1 LAFPT
6 YESELQP
13 FPGEYAAAFRE
24 AQEAINGALTE
35 EEFRSWADCGLRM
48 AKRAGRS
55 WQASREYFIASPA
68 LIHSLPFTYFMEWG
82 YWGSV
87 LSEES
92 PIIAETYFKV
102 ASQVVPSLKPWEV
115 AEWAK
120 IGRGLYTG
128 SRQSSA
134 LCARFFE
141 ASGDMLKVLSLSEFQ
156 HLMVL
161 VQTVGEKSANEA
173 IAFLSLSQE
182 VLPSLR
188 EDTRACLSLVSTL
201 VRDDWRQARGCL
213 RIVRESLSRVER
225 VERARFLNLAERISS
240 GGVNADIPTFLQKGS
255 ASLGRIDEYLHIHIL
270 NLAQTLSGINPGVVL
285 DFLQGVPQ
293 VLQRLSVKQ
302 LEDWYDQGVVILRE
316 NPEGGS
322 AFFRSESARSKEV
335 LEKLSTSVELG
346 RIKEIM
352 RMYCRALTA
361 LDVQI
366 AVPEE
371 ETVSQAKGWVALE
384 KAMTGESVVYLPP
397 VAERFTNKEDN
408 FDWYKVVTTHQV
420 AHLEFD
426 SSLFSFDTPAHLFP
440 NLRPHLAQSVT
451 PGSIPVDP
459 DEEEEIQASRPTDL
473 HRFFSLFKDVQM
485 AHDIFTAAED
495 YRLDHRVKMEYPG
508 IRKAYAKVQAQAL
521 EERPPIEEMPAR
533 KYMVEILIRLSLGH
547 ERDETVQE
555 RYPEG
560 VKALREIVNPLALS
574 QALVED
580 TAEAT
585 IRLYQIISQIPNYEA
600 TQQELENNDFQLRTE
615 GLEEEGP
622 DEMLRRLA
630 DSPISRE
637 SGEEQPYSSPPK
649 VDYRGEFNPELAQL
663 ISRLIEMRK
672 DQGAKGNPVSREDL
686 ERLLAGES
694 PMDLLA
700 EAGDLEHSGIFI
712 TEAMKTGNQMGTPDP
727 SLRQV
732 NLPYDPYLREEE
744 EKGGPLESKEPR
756 SFLYDEWDYR
766 MADYRPRWCLLRE
779 KHLGEGDTSFFSTT
793 MDNYATLV
801 AQIRRQFELI
811 VPQGLRKMK
820 KMQDGDEL
828 DLDSV
833 IEALM
838 DKRAGSTPSDKVYSR
853 RNKVQRDVGVVF
865 LLDLSASTAEAID
878 ESRRTAD
885 EWDAPD
891 DPLEYMFWLRTRR
904 GEEVRR
910 SYKRIIDVEKESLVL
925 LCHALETI
933 GDTYGIY
940 GFSGYGR
947 ENVDFYIIKDIKEGF
962 SDKIK
967 RRIDKASPLQATR
980 MGPAIRHA
988 VTKLEGIE
996 ARTKFFFLISDG
1008 RPQDRGYSREGVEK
1022 DYAIHDTKMALTEA
1036 RQKGI
1041 IPFCLTVDKEGH
1053 DYLRAMCQDMGYEV
1067 LADIHSLPRRLPTL
1081 YRNLTR

>member
-1 LAFPT
+1 MTFPT
-6 YESELQP
+6 YEEELQP
-13 FPGEYAAAFRE
+13 FPNEYAAAFRE

-68 LIHSLPFTYFMEWG
+68 LIRSLPFTYFMEWA
-82 YWGSV
+82 YWGGV

-102 ASQVVPSLKPWEV
+102 ACQVVPSLKPWELT
-115 AEWAK
+115 EWAK
-120 IGRGLYTG
+120 LGRGLYTG

-134 LCARFFE
+134 LCIRFFE
-141 ASGDMLKVLSLSEFQ
+141 ASRDLLKVLSLSEFQ

-161 VQTVGEKSANEA
+161 VQTVAERSANEA
-173 IAFLSLSQE
+173 VAFLTLSQE

-188 EDTRACLSLVSTL
+188 EDTRACLSLVSAL

-213 RIVRESLSRVER
+213 RIVREALSRVER

-240 GGVNADIPTFLQKGS
+240 GGGTTDIPTFLQKGS
-255 ASLGRIDEYLHIHIL
+255 ASLGLIDEYLHIHIL
-270 NLAQTLSGINPGVVL
+270 NLAETLSGINSGVVL

-293 VLQRLSVKQ
+293 VLQRVSVKQ
-302 LEDWYDQGVVILRE
+302 LEDWYDQGVIILRE

-322 AFFRSESARSKEV
+322 AFFRSESARSKEI
-335 LEKLSTSVELG
+335 LEKLSTSVEFG

-361 LDVQI
+361 LDVKI
-366 AVPEE
+366 AIPEE
-371 ETVSQAKGWVALE
+371 ETPSQTKGWVALE
-384 KAMTGESVVYLPP
+384 KAMTGESMVYLPP
-397 VAERFTNKEDN
+397 VAERFGNKEDN

-420 AHLEFD
+420 AHLEFE
-426 SSLFSFDTPAHLFP
+426 SSRFSFDTPSSLFP
-440 NLRPHLAQSVT
+440 DLRHHLVQTVY
-451 PGSIPVDP
+451 PGSISVEADV
-459 DEEEEIQASRPTDL
+459 EELPESYRPTDL
-473 HRFFSLFKDVQM
+473 RRFFSLFKDVQL

-495 YRLDHRVKMEYPG
+495 YRLDHRVKKEYPG
-508 IRKAYAKVQAQAL
+508 IRRPYAKVQAQAL
-521 EERPPIEEMPAR
+521 EERPLVDEMPAR
-533 KYMVEILIRLSLGH
+533 ESMVEMLIRLSLGQ
-547 ERDETVQE
+547 ERDARVPE

-560 VKALREIVNPLALS
+560 MKALREIVTPLALP

-585 IRLYQIISQIPNYEA
+585 IRLYQIISQIPNDEV
-600 TQQELENNDFQLRTE
+600 TQQKWENSDFQLQTE
-615 GLEEEGP
+615 GLEQEGQ

-630 DSPISRE
+630 DSPMSPE
-637 SGEEQPYSSPPK
+637 SGEEQPYRSPPK
-649 VDYRGEFNPELAQL
+649 VDYRGEFSPELVQL
-663 ISRLIEMRK
+663 VSRLMEMRRE
-672 DQGAKGNPVSREDL
+672 QSAMGNPMSKEDL
-686 ERLLAGES
+686 ERLLAGET
-694 PMDLLA
+694 PMDLSA
-700 EAGDLEHSGIFI
+700 EAGDLENSGIFI
-712 TEAMKTGNQMGTPDP
+712 TEAMKTSDLGTPDP

-744 EKGGPLESKEPR
+744 EKGGPLESREPR

-779 KHLGEGDTSFFSTT
+779 KHMGEGDTSFFSTT
-793 MDNYATLV
+793 MDSYATLV
-801 AQIRRQFELI
+801 SQIRRQFELI

-820 KMQDGDEL
+820 KMQDGDEF

-833 IEALM
+833 IEALV
-838 DKRAGSTPSDKVYSR
+838 DRRSGSTPSDKVYWR

-865 LLDLSASTAEAID
+865 LLDMSASTAEAID

-933 GDTYGIY
+933 GDAYGIY

-1022 DYAIHDTKMALTEA
+1022 DYAIHDTKMALIEA